1 MTEEDSRNREPVPL
15 LRVRSDPLSI
25 ERLVDRSASNI
36 NSILDFGRMTG
47 RAMSLPASDWT
58 IDEISGPNVSDKETV
73 LSFARMAANA
83 YILEP
88 YTGEWEDV

>member
-1 MTEEDSRNREPVPL
+1 MMEEDSRDREPVPL
-15 LRVRSDPLSI
+15 LHVRSDPLSI

-36 NSILDFGRMTG
+36 NTILDFGRMTG

-88 YTGEWEDV
+88 NTEEWEDV